1 MKKVQVGKT
10 YVGVVEDN
18 QDPKKEGRVKVRV
31 MDVFDDLKIEDV
43 PWATPWKDLNGN
55 GSNIPDKGKV
65 VITVFDQGDVY
76 KPEFIFSDHYNINLE
91 NKLKSLSDSD
101 YLSMKSLIFDHKT
114 QIYVNDSEGLK
125 IDHKYNNINIKENSV
140 NINLKDNNM
149 MVNIG
154 DETANQQMLL
164 GNHWL
169 DWFDEFVE
177 ILMGTAFI
185 AGGAPAMPSPPLIRS
200 LLKYK
205 ALKNPKFLSHH
216 VNVVDND
223 KVSTVKSDKREESA
237 QLGDGWTSTKTE
249 NTITTVT
256 SEKHEPEDGPKPV
269 YDDKYVAPS
278 TEIPGTPD
286 TKTSSTV
293 VPPAPDPSTTQS
305 NKKVEDLIRFLK
317 SKSYKVFEE
326 SEVLNIVA
334 LRKKDT
340 KPNNLFDDEL
350 NVFFKN
356 SKGNWDLMEY
366 SITTLPGYK
375 PGTET
380 LPENVAILRLGQYV
394 DQLKTGYHKEDEKHK
409 CLKFDKCAIHR
420 NDNINTYN
428 YESATEIGNFSIN
441 IHRSNDLS
449 TSEYVFN
456 YSEGSQVFKN
466 VNQYNQF
473 IKLCENQENNA
484 NKLLFTY
491 TLCSKKEFEDFVPLI
506 NADGT
511 VNVERKSLADEI
523 KEKANAEIESPKG
536 SSADL
541 AAKVPP
547 VKVKT
552 IVDKLKD
559 LEFKSEPGKPSIST
573 FQSNNVSATS
583 SLPVFD
589 DSDNN
594 LSSKIISFAEGLTK
608 GNIDNIVYSNPGRV
622 KNIKEVVDKIV
633 FPKLRKELIAHILYL
648 ISKGKLKKSDY
659 FNLKQDGSIK
669 SEKGLIV
676 LRTSVIDKDYP
687 NPYSLHELKESDFK
701 ILLAKYT
708 NIFNIQTKKLEPNR
722 TSPNNS
728 WVIENESSSKVIF
741 FVEAKFIPFKS

>member
-31 MDVFDDLKIEDV
+31 MDVFDDLKLEDI

-65 VITVFDQGDVY
+65 VITVFDQADVY

-125 IDHKYNNINIKENSV
+125 IDHKYNNINIKENSI
-140 NINLKDNNM
+140 NLNLKDNNM

-154 DETANQQMLL
+154 DETSDQQMLL

-177 ILMGTAFI
+177 ALMGTAFL
-185 AGGAPAMPSPPLIRS
+185 AGGAPTIPSPALIRS

-205 ALKNPKFLSHH
+205 SIKNPVLLSHH

-223 KVSTVKSDKREESA
+223 KVSSVKSSKREENA

-249 NTITTVT
+249 NTVTTVT
-256 SEKHEPEDGPKPV
+256 NEKHEPVDGPKPE
-269 YDDKYVAPS
+269 YDSTYVAPS
-278 TEIPGTPD
+278 TEVPGTPD

-293 VPPAPDPSTTQS
+293 VPPTPDPSTPQS
-305 NKKVEDLIRFLK
+305 NKKVEDLIRFLN

-326 SEVLNIVA
+326 NEVLNIIA

-340 KPNNLFDDEL
+340 KPTNLFDDEL
-350 NVFFKN
+350 HVFFKN

-366 SITTLPGYK
+366 SITTVPGYK

-394 DQLKTGYHKEDEKHK
+394 DQLKIGYHKDDEKHK

-420 NDNINTYN
+420 NNDINKYN
-428 YESATEIGNFSIN
+428 YESTTEIGNFSIN
-441 IHRSNDLS
+441 IHRSSDLS
-449 TSEYVFN
+449 TADYVFN

-466 VNQYNQF
+466 INQYNQF
-473 IKLCENQENNA
+473 IKLCENQETNA
-484 NKLLFTY
+484 NKPLFTY

-506 NADGT
+506 NPDGSK
-511 VNVERKSLADEI
+511 NIERKSLADEI
-523 KEKANAEIESPKG
+523 KEKTNAEMESVKG

-541 AAKVPP
+541 AAKIPP
-547 VKVKT
+547 VKTKT
-552 IVDKLKD
+552 TLDKLKE
-559 LEFKSEPGKPSIST
+559 LEFKIEPGKPFGILPST
-573 FQSNNVSATS
+573 PLTD
-583 SLPVFD
+583 LTGYFD
-589 DSDNN
+589 DSN
-594 LSSKIISFAEGLTK
+594 LSSKIISFGEGLTK
-608 GNIDNIVYSNPGRV
+608 IDLDTIMKSNPGLT
-622 KNIKEVVDKIV
+622 IKDAVTKIV
-633 FPKLRKELIAHILYL
+633 FPKLRKELMNHIKYL

-659 FNLKQDGSIK
+659 LRDDK
-669 SEKGLIV
+669 EKGLV
-676 LRTSVIDKDYP
+676 VWRTSVIDKDAKS
-687 NPYSLHELKESDFK
+687 NIQGLHELKPNDFI
-701 ILLAKYT
+701 ILLTKYT
-708 NIFNIQTKKLEPNR
+708 NIFDMVTKKINPDR
-722 TSPNNS
+722 PSPNNS
-728 WVIENESSSKVIF
+728 WVIENERASYVIF
-741 FVEAKFIPFKS
+741 FVEVKFIPFKD

>member
-1 MKKVQVGKT
+1 M
-10 YVGVVEDN
+10 
-18 QDPKKEGRVKVRV
+18 
-31 MDVFDDLKIEDV
+31 
-43 PWATPWKDLNGN
+43 
-55 GSNIPDKGKV
+55 
-65 VITVFDQGDVY
+65 
-76 KPEFIFSDHYNINLE
+76 
-91 NKLKSLSDSD
+91 
-101 YLSMKSLIFDHKT
+101 
-114 QIYVNDSEGLK
+114 
-125 IDHKYNNINIKENSV
+125 
-140 NINLKDNNM
+140 
-149 MVNIG
+149 
-154 DETANQQMLL
+154 
-164 GNHWL
+164 
-169 DWFDEFVE
+169 
-177 ILMGTAFI
+177 
-185 AGGAPAMPSPPLIRS
+185 
-200 LLKYK
+200 
-205 ALKNPKFLSHH
+205 
-216 VNVVDND
+216 
-223 KVSTVKSDKREESA
+223 
-237 QLGDGWTSTKTE
+237 
-249 NTITTVT
+249 
-256 SEKHEPEDGPKPV
+256 
-269 YDDKYVAPS
+269 
-278 TEIPGTPD
+278 
-286 TKTSSTV
+286 
-293 VPPAPDPSTTQS
+293 
-305 NKKVEDLIRFLK
+305 
-317 SKSYKVFEE
+317 
-326 SEVLNIVA
+326 NIVA

-506 NADGT
+506 NSDGT

>member
-1 MKKVQVGKT
+1 MKKVQSGKT

-18 QDPKKEGRVKVRV
+18 QDPKKEGRVKIRV
-31 MDVFDDLKIEDV
+31 MDVFDDLKVEDI

-55 GSNIPDKGKV
+55 GFNVPDKGKV

-76 KPEFIFSDHYNINLE
+76 KPEFIFSDHYNVNLE
-91 NKLKSLSDSD
+91 NKLKTLSDTD
-101 YLSMKSLIFDHKT
+101 YLSMKSILFDHKT

-125 IDHKYNNINIKENSV
+125 IDHKYNNINIKENGV

-154 DETANQQMLL
+154 DETADQQMLL

-169 DWFDEFVE
+169 DWFDEFVDVM
-177 ILMGTAFI
+177 MGTAFL
-185 AGGAPAMPSPPLIRS
+185 AGGSPTMPAPALVRS

-223 KVSTVKSDKREESA
+223 KMSTVKSDKREESA

-249 NTITTVT
+249 NTVTTVT
-256 SEKHEPEDGPKPV
+256 SEKHEPQEGPKPE

-278 TEIPGTPD
+278 TEVPGTPD
-286 TKTSSTV
+286 TKTSSTIIK
-293 VPPAPDPSTTQS
+293 PTPDTSTPQS

-334 LRKKDT
+334 LRKKGT
-340 KPNNLFDDEL
+340 KPTNLFDDEL

-366 SITTLPGYK
+366 SITTVPGYV
-375 PGTET
+375 PGTEK

-394 DQLKTGYHKEDEKHK
+394 DQLKIGYHKEDEKHK

-420 NDNINTYN
+420 NDNINAYN
-428 YESATEIGNFSIN
+428 YESTTEVGNFSIN
-441 IHRSNDLS
+441 IHRSSDLS
-449 TSEYVFN
+449 TAEYVFN

-491 TLCSKKEFEDFVPLI
+491 TLCSKTEFEDFVPLI

-511 VNVERKSLADEI
+511 ANVERKSLADEI
-523 KEKANAEIESPKG
+523 KEKTNAEISSPKG

-541 AAKVPP
+541 AAKVST
-547 VKVKT
+547 VKT
-552 IVDKLKD
+552 KTNLDRLKD
-559 LEFKSEPGKPSIST
+559 IEFKVEPGNPFGISPST
-573 FQSNNVSATS
+573 PLTD
-583 SLPVFD
+583 LTGYFD
-589 DSDNN
+589 DSN
-594 LSSKIISFAEGLTK
+594 LSSKIISFGEGLTK
-608 GNIDNIVYSNPGRV
+608 INLDNIMKSNPGLS
-622 KNIKEVVDKIV
+622 IKDAITNIV
-633 FPKLRKELIAHILYL
+633 FPK
-648 ISKGKLKKSDY
+648 
-659 FNLKQDGSIK
+659 
-669 SEKGLIV
+669 
-676 LRTSVIDKDYP
+676 
-687 NPYSLHELKESDFK
+687 
-701 ILLAKYT
+701 
-708 NIFNIQTKKLEPNR
+708 
-722 TSPNNS
+722 
-728 WVIENESSSKVIF
+728 
-741 FVEAKFIPFKS
+741 